1 MARGAPLSGRLLT
14 LADVADELGV
24 SRSTVKRWTASGAL
38 PVFRHGRVVRVR
50 EHDLRAFVA
59 ARVER
64 VSPGSAAPAGVA
76 VRGRLWD

>member
-1 MARGAPLSGRLLT
+1 VTGRLLT
-14 LADVADELGV
+14 LADVAAELGV
-24 SRSTVKRWTASGAL
+24 SRSTVKRWAASGAL

-64 VSPGSAAPAGVA
+64 VSPTSTAPAGVT
-76 VRGRLWD
+76 VKGRLWE